1 MSTAQNSE
9 DLDFTKR
16 PSKSAI
22 YDPNVARLCFKAL
35 GNLETVPKGG
45 VFFTENQNSD
55 KLYLLEEGEV
65 TVTRGGRAID
75 VVKAGEVFGEMAAIS
90 QLPRSA
96 TATART
102 ACRVESLDANQLPK
116 AIQKNPEFA
125 LMLMNILINR
135 LRLTI
140 TMLSMSKALD
150 ASNGT
155 RTRRLFDDKLLNG
168 LMLATQHKAPQHCP
182 LNKVIMREGEGGV
195 FMYVV
200 MSGRVAISIK
210 GKLVEWVGPGGLFG
224 EMALVD
230 QSPRAATAI
239 AETDCDLISINRG
252 DFLKMVKTNPVFT
265 VSLLKAAA
273 DRLRDMTS
281 RRA

>member
-1 MSTAQNSE
+1 ME
-9 DLDFTKR
+9 DLDFTRR
-16 PSKSAI
+16 PTKSAL
-22 YDPNVARLCFKAL
+22 YDPTVARICFESL
-35 GNLETVPKGG
+35 GKVERVAQGV

-55 KLYLLEEGEV
+55 RMYLLEEGEV
-65 TVTRGGRAID
+65 SLTRSGKAID
-75 VVKAGEVFGEMAAIS
+75 IVKAGEIFGEMAAIS

-102 ACRVESLDANQLPK
+102 ACRVVSLDAKQFQR
-116 AIQKNPEFA
+116 AIQKMPEFA

-135 LRLTI
+135 LRLTL
-140 TMLSMSKALD
+140 TMLAMSKSLE
-150 ASNGT
+150 ASDGA
-155 RTRRLFDDKLLNG
+155 RTRRLFDDKLLQG
-168 LMLATQHKAPQHCP
+168 LMVATQHRLPQHCP
-182 LNKVIMREGEGGV
+182 LNKVIMKEGEVGV

-200 MSGRVAISIK
+200 LSGRVAISIK
-210 GKLVEWVGPGGLFG
+210 SKIVEWVGPGGVFG

-239 AETDCDLISINRG
+239 AETDCDLLSINRG
-252 DFLKMVKTNPVFT
+252 DFLTMVKTNPVFV

>member
-1 MSTAQNSE
+1 ME
-9 DLDFTKR
+9 DLDFTRR
-16 PSKSAI
+16 PTKSAL
-22 YDPNVARLCFKAL
+22 YDPAVARICFESLGKVERAL
-35 GNLETVPKGG
+35 QGE

-55 KLYLLEEGEV
+55 RMYLLEEGEV
-65 TVTRGGRAID
+65 SLTRGSKPID
-75 VVKAGEVFGEMAAIS
+75 VVKAGEIFGEMAAIS

-96 TATART
+96 TAVART
-102 ACRVESLDANQLPK
+102 ACRVVSLDAKQFQR
-116 AIQKNPEFA
+116 AIQKMPEFA

-135 LRLTI
+135 LRLTL
-140 TMLSMSKALD
+140 TMLAMSKSLE
-150 ASNGT
+150 ASDGA
-155 RTRRLFDDKLLNG
+155 RTRRLFDDKLLQG
-168 LMLATQHKAPQHCP
+168 LMVATQHRLPQHCP
-182 LNKVIMREGEGGV
+182 LNKVIMKEGEAGV

-200 MSGRVAISIK
+200 LSGRVAISIK
-210 GKLVEWVGPGGLFG
+210 SKIVEWVGPGGVFG

-239 AETDCDLISINRG
+239 AETDCDLLSINRG
-252 DFLKMVKTNPVFT
+252 DFLKMVKTNPVFV

>member
-1 MSTAQNSE
+1 ME
-9 DLDFTKR
+9 DLDFTRR
-16 PSKSAI
+16 PTKSAI
-22 YDPNVARLCFKAL
+22 YDPAVARICFESL
-35 GNLETVPKGG
+35 GKVERVAQGE
-45 VFFTENQNSD
+45 VFFKEDQNSD
-55 KLYLLEEGEV
+55 RMYLLEEGEV
-65 TVTRGGRAID
+65 ALTRGGKAID
-75 VVKAGEVFGEMAAIS
+75 VVKAGEIFGEMAVIS

-102 ACRVESLDANQLPK
+102 ACRVVSLDAKQFQR
-116 AIQKNPEFA
+116 AIQRMPEFA

-135 LRLTI
+135 LRLTL
-140 TMLSMSKALD
+140 TMLAMSKSLE
-150 ASNGT
+150 ASDGA
-155 RTRRLFDDKLLNG
+155 RTRRVFDDRLLQG
-168 LMLATQHKAPQHCP
+168 LMVATQHRLPQHCP
-182 LNKVIMREGEGGV
+182 LNKVIMKEGEAGV

-200 MSGRVAISIK
+200 LSGRVAISIK
-210 GKLVEWVGPGGLFG
+210 SKIVEWVGPGGVFG

-239 AETDCDLISINRG
+239 AETDCDLLSINRG
-252 DFLKMVKTNPVFT
+252 DFLMMVKTNPVFV

>member
-1 MSTAQNSE
+1 ME
-9 DLDFTKR
+9 DLDFTRR
-16 PSKSAI
+16 PTKSAL
-22 YDPNVARLCFKAL
+22 YDPTVARICFEAL
-35 GNLETVPKGG
+35 GKVESVARGE

-55 KLYLLEEGEV
+55 RMYLLEEGEV
-65 TVTRGGRAID
+65 SLTRGSKPID
-75 VVKAGEVFGEMAAIS
+75 VVKAGEIFGEMAAIS

-102 ACRVESLDANQLPK
+102 ACRVVSLDSKQFQR
-116 AIQKNPEFA
+116 AIQKMPEFA

-135 LRLTI
+135 LRLTL
-140 TMLSMSKALD
+140 TVLAMSKSLE
-150 ASNGT
+150 ASDGA
-155 RTRRLFDDKLLNG
+155 RTRRLFDDKLLQG
-168 LMLATQHKAPQHCP
+168 LMVATQHRLPQHCP
-182 LNKVIMREGEGGV
+182 LNKVIMKEGEPGV

-200 MSGRVAISIK
+200 LSGRVAITIK
-210 GKLVEWVGPGGLFG
+210 SKIVEWVGPGGVFG

-239 AETDCDLISINRG
+239 AETDCDLLSINRG
-252 DFLKMVKTNPVFT
+252 DFLTMVKTNPVFV

-281 RRA
+281 RRT

>member
-1 MSTAQNSE
+1 ME
-9 DLDFTKR
+9 DLDFTRR
-16 PSKSAI
+16 PTKSAL
-22 YDPNVARLCFKAL
+22 YDPTVARICFEAL
-35 GNLETVPKGG
+35 GKVERVARGE

-55 KLYLLEEGEV
+55 RMYLLEEGEV
-65 TVTRGGRAID
+65 SLTRGGKAID
-75 VVKAGEVFGEMAAIS
+75 VVKAGEIFGEMAAIS

-102 ACRVESLDANQLPK
+102 ACRVVSLDAKQFQR
-116 AIQKNPEFA
+116 AIQKMPEFA

-135 LRLTI
+135 LRLTL
-140 TMLSMSKALD
+140 TMLAMSKSLE
-150 ASNGT
+150 ASDGA
-155 RTRRLFDDKLLNG
+155 RTRRLFDDKLLQG
-168 LMLATQHKAPQHCP
+168 LMVATQHRLPQHCP
-182 LNKVIMREGEGGV
+182 LNKVIMKEGEAGV

-200 MSGRVAISIK
+200 LSGRVAISIK
-210 GKLVEWVGPGGLFG
+210 SKIVEWVGPGGVFG

-239 AETDCDLISINRG
+239 AETDCDLLSINRG
-252 DFLKMVKTNPVFT
+252 DFLKMVKTNPVFV

-281 RRA
+281 RRT

>member
-1 MSTAQNSE
+1 MKGAQKME
-9 DLDFTKR
+9 DLDFTRR
-16 PSKSAI
+16 PTKSAL
-22 YDPNVARLCFKAL
+22 YDPTVARICFESL
-35 GNLETVPKGG
+35 GKVERVAQGV

-55 KLYLLEEGEV
+55 RMYLLEEGEV
-65 TVTRGGRAID
+65 SLTRSGKAID
-75 VVKAGEVFGEMAAIS
+75 IVKAGEIFGEMAAIS

-102 ACRVESLDANQLPK
+102 ACRVVSLDARQFQR
-116 AIQKNPEFA
+116 AIQKMPEFA

-135 LRLTI
+135 LRLTL
-140 TMLSMSKALD
+140 TMLAMSKSLE
-150 ASNGT
+150 ASDGA
-155 RTRRLFDDKLLNG
+155 RTRRLFDDKLLQG
-168 LMLATQHKAPQHCP
+168 LMVATQHRLPQHCP
-182 LNKVIMREGEGGV
+182 LNKVIMKEGEVGV

-200 MSGRVAISIK
+200 LSGRVAISIK
-210 GKLVEWVGPGGLFG
+210 SKIVEWVGPGGVFG

-239 AETDCDLISINRG
+239 AETDCDLLSINRG
-252 DFLKMVKTNPVFT
+252 DFLTMVKTNPVFV